1 MILYSLPLVV
11 ILTKGIQMAFETKKV
26 IYPRQKVLSDFLAWL
41 DQTKNLS
48 LKKMWDS
55 LSLDAKAICHTAIM
69 ELKSFTSYGY
79 IIWWSTHH
87 MRFFNVSGTE
97 QRTAT
102 AIMQR
107 WLESYSYVVARR
119 SRKGSQETQALQA
132 SQAQAQ
138 SKTAKEAKVW
148 KAAT

>member
-1 MILYSLPLVV
+1 
-11 ILTKGIQMAFETKKV
+11 
-26 IYPRQKVLSDFLAWL
+26 
-41 DQTKNLS
+41 
-48 LKKMWDS
+48 
-55 LSLDAKAICHTAIM
+55 
-69 ELKSFTSYGY
+69 
-79 IIWWSTHH
+79 